1 MKKIIA
7 ATIAGALVLTACGSS
22 NNDAARKE
30 YAKFCAFLKTT
41 DESATSSHE
50 ENPAA
55 FTDPKVYETE
65 RLKEIDTHR
74 TLIAK
79 APAEI
84 KDELRI
90 ILQVELA
97 KNKIFEKHNFDLVA
111 VAKDP
116 AIREEIARVDN
127 DESALAAL
135 ARTQAFVVKNCDFDT
150 N

>member
-7 ATIAGALVLTACGSS
+7 VTITGALVLTACGSS
-22 NNDAARKE
+22 NNGAARKE
-30 YAKFCAFLKTT
+30 YAKFCAFLKPTT
-41 DESATSSHE
+41 EPATSPHE

-55 FTDPKVYETE
+55 FTDPKVHKTE
-65 RLKEIDTHR
+65 RLKEIDNHR

-90 ILQVELA
+90 ILQVEIA
-97 KNKIFEKHNFDLVA
+97 KNKIFEKYNFDLVA
-111 VAKDP
+111 MAKDP
-116 AIREEIARVDN
+116 AIREEFSLVAN
-127 DESALAAL
+127 DKSALAAH
-135 ARTQAFVVKNCDFDT
+135 ARTQAFVLKNCDFDT